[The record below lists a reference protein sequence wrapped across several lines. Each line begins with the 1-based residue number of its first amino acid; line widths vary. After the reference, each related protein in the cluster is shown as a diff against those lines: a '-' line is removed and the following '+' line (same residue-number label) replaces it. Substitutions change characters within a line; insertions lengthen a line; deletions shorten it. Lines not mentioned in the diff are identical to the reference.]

1 MKISQKLTIAGVAI
15 VVILGAAIVY
25 SNIPQLTNIQTVD
38 AAVIYNYDGKNI
50 KESLPNEE
58 ALALYNIFN
67 RKTLTS
73 KTPSG
78 EFSTDVAVS
87 FREMIFCI
95 PIDGGLSVKLQ
106 NRNKYFTVSKDDMK
120 VIAGIFNKYGAVLPG
135 Q

>member
-38 AAVIYNYDGKNI
+38 AAVIYNYAGTNI
-50 KESLPNEE
+50 KEPLQNEE
-58 ALALYNIFN
+58 ALILYNIFN

-73 KTPSG
+73 KTPPG
-78 EFSTDVAVS
+78 EFSPNVAIG

-95 PIDGGLSVKLQ
+95 PIDGSLSVKLQ
-106 NRNKYFTVSKDDMK
+106 NRNKYFTISADDRK
-120 VIAGIFNKYGAVLPG
+120 VIVGIFNRHGAEFPEA
-135 Q
+135 

>member
-25 SNIPQLTNIQTVD
+25 SNIPQLTNIQTVE
-38 AAVIYNYDGKNI
+38 AAVIYNYAGTDI

-58 ALALYNIFN
+58 ALIIYNIFN

-73 KTPSG
+73 KTPAG
-78 EFSTDVAVS
+78 EFSPNVAIS

-95 PIDGGLSVKLQ
+95 PIDGSLSVKLQ
-106 NRNKYFTVSKDDMK
+106 NRNKYFAISADDRK
-120 VIAGIFNKYGAVLPG
+120 VIEGIFNKYGAEFPKA
-135 Q
+135 